1 MQIFS
6 CICYWN
12 KYIATTL
19 EYKQL
24 LQEYKKILLCH
35 EWVMEDVKVNLNS
48 ITSVF
53 FYSSV

>member
-48 ITSVF
+48 ITSMF
-53 FYSSV
+53 FFL